1 MKKMENAEQA
11 VFTARIVKREA
22 AEPPPLRYPVIF
34 YGDGIEV
41 KTAERQQVPVRP
53 FLLEKVPNSYFAQ
66 PHYFEPVEHVDDLPA
81 WYKHIERDYYEG
93 DDGYYVLLNNG
104 EYVRITDFKI
114 TLLRRTKILKN
125 TDGEE
130 IEKIT
135 TKVRN
140 DLGREILLEVR
151 IEEWVNL
158 QSIIEHKAPFMQFIG
173 EKVGNIKE
181 RFKGLLAILL
191 KQSFENLPSSIVVET
206 WGWGPKLADGRR
218 HFYHGGREDCCS
230 PKCLSAHIDAER
242 LQQGL
247 GILEVAP
254 QEVIRPLLLYSLAAY
269 TDQLFTDA
277 GYPLASCLM
286 LVGES
291 GMMKSALSRVVFS
304 PFVPES
310 KRLFSVRSTEA
321 SMNVMTEQCLDDVLV
336 IDDFNLEGTRAEVL
350 QKMKLMRGLIR
361 GYSDKTPR
369 TKYGGNDNIKQYKIR
384 GGCVF
389 TGETRL
395 TGQLKSSELR
405 YLLIEMRTRVDGE
418 KLRQYQE
425 KPDLMQVLIS
435 AYVYFLEE
443 NYRSVV
449 LEIARQFPSLREAFA
464 DIKEPR
470 MRDTC
475 IHLVLTSKLAF
486 VAFQNV
492 LHLDNSFAENW
503 STVNEKILF
512 DICYRQSNEVQDDEP
527 YIRYLAEFFN
537 LIGTGDIKIA
547 SNIEQYVNSL
557 DYFDGYMDEQL
568 CMLKKDVIYG
578 KIQQAFYG
586 KQSSLPIDVDEV
598 SRKLKEASL
607 TKCDAN
613 SALKKASSK
622 IPGRPRMLALFYK
635 QAFDMVERKE
645 VL

>member
-1 MKKMENAEQA
+1 M
-11 VFTARIVKREA
+11 
-22 AEPPPLRYPVIF
+22 
-34 YGDGIEV
+34 
-41 KTAERQQVPVRP
+41 
-53 FLLEKVPNSYFAQ
+53 
-66 PHYFEPVEHVDDLPA
+66 
-81 WYKHIERDYYEG
+81 
-93 DDGYYVLLNNG
+93 
-104 EYVRITDFKI
+104 
-114 TLLRRTKILKN
+114 
-125 TDGEE
+125 
-130 IEKIT
+130 
-135 TKVRN
+135 
-140 DLGREILLEVR
+140 
-151 IEEWVNL
+151 
-158 QSIIEHKAPFMQFIG
+158 
-173 EKVGNIKE
+173 
-181 RFKGLLAILL
+181 
-191 KQSFENLPSSIVVET
+191 
-206 WGWGPKLADGRR
+206 
-218 HFYHGGREDCCS
+218 
-230 PKCLSAHIDAER
+230 
-242 LQQGL
+242 
-247 GILEVAP
+247 
-254 QEVIRPLLLYSLAAY
+254 
-269 TDQLFTDA
+269 
-277 GYPLASCLM
+277 
-286 LVGES
+286 
-291 GMMKSALSRVVFS
+291 
-304 PFVPES
+304 
-310 KRLFSVRSTEA
+310 
-321 SMNVMTEQCLDDVLV
+321 
-336 IDDFNLEGTRAEVL
+336 
-350 QKMKLMRGLIR
+350 
-361 GYSDKTPR
+361 
-369 TKYGGNDNIKQYKIR
+369 
-384 GGCVF
+384 
-389 TGETRL
+389 
-395 TGQLKSSELR
+395 
-405 YLLIEMRTRVDGE
+405 
-418 KLRQYQE
+418 RQYQE

-547 SNIEQYVNSL
+547 NNIEQYVNSL

-586 KQSSLPIDVDEV
+586 KNSSLPIDVDEV